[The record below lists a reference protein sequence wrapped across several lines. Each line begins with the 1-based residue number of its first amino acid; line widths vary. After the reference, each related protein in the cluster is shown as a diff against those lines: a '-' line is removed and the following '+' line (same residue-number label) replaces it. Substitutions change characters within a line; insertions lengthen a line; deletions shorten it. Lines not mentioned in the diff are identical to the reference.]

1 MPLFSGQLAS
11 WPVGQLARHMN
22 FLVVQRILGLLLML
36 FSLTMLPPIVVSV
49 QFDDGNWQPFL
60 RAFVALLL
68 IGAIAWWPVRRQV
81 RELRLRDGFLVVALF
96 WIVLG
101 IAGSAPL
108 LLSSALN
115 MSVTDAVFEAF
126 SGFTTTGAVI
136 FASVDSLPESVL
148 YYRSQIEWL
157 GGIGIVVLAVA
168 LLPMLGVGG
177 MQLLRAETPGPV
189 KDSKLTPRITE
200 TAKALWIIYLAIT
213 VICGLAYWAA
223 GMTPFDAVAHAFTTV
238 STGGI
243 STHDASIGYFDNP
256 VIEMIAVVFMFIGA
270 INFSLHFL
278 AWRHRRLS
286 SYLRDP
292 EFGAFVR
299 ILLVSV
305 LLYTAV
311 LWLTRFA
318 HEPAHAFR
326 LALFHAMSMQT
337 TSGFVTDDFT
347 HWPGALPVIL
357 VLSAFIGGCA
367 GSTSGGMKIV
377 RWLLILKQGQRE
389 VNQLVHPSA
398 ELPVKLGNKPMN
410 MRVID
415 AVWGFFA
422 VYVIAFGILMVA
434 LLATG
439 EDQVTAFSAIAAC
452 MTNSGTGLGKV
463 ATNFTGLTDP
473 GKWICVLAMLLGR
486 LEVFPLLVLISPTF
500 WRR

>member
-1 MPLFSGQLAS
+1 
-11 WPVGQLARHMN
+11 MN

-36 FSLTMLPPIVVSV
+36 FSLTMLPPIGVSLH
-49 QFDDGNWQPFL
+49 FNDGNWQPFFH
-60 RAFVALLL
+60 AFVALLL
-68 IGAIAWWPVRRQV
+68 VGLIAWWPVRKKV

-96 WIVLG
+96 WVVLG
-101 IAGSAPL
+101 IAGSVPL
-108 LLSSALN
+108 FLSAELN
-115 MSVTDAVFEAF
+115 MTLTDAVFEAM
-126 SGFTTTGAVI
+126 SGFTTTGAII
-136 FASVDSLPESVL
+136 FPSLDDLPESVL

-200 TAKALWIIYLAIT
+200 TAKALLIIYLAIT
-213 VICGLAYWAA
+213 VACGLAYWAA
-223 GMTPFDAVAHAFTTV
+223 GMRPFDAVAHAFTTV
-238 STGGI
+238 STGGN
-243 STHDASIGYFDNP
+243 STHDASIAYFDNA
-256 VIEMIAVVFMFIGA
+256 VIEMICVIFMFIGG

-278 AWRHRRLS
+278 AWRHRKLS
-286 SYLRDP
+286 NYLRDP
-292 EFGAFVR
+292 EFGAFIR
-299 ILLVSV
+299 ILFVSV
-305 LLYTAV
+305 ALYTLV
-311 LWLTRFA
+311 LWITRFA
-318 HEPAHAFR
+318 HEPGEAFR
-326 LALFHAMSMQT
+326 LALFHAVAMQT

-347 HWPGALPVIL
+347 HWPGALPVII

-398 ELPVKLGNKPMN
+398 ELPVKLGRKPMD

-422 VYVIAFGILMVA
+422 VYVIAFGILMIA

-452 MTNSGTGLGKV
+452 MTNTGTGLGEV
-463 ATNFTGLTDP
+463 ARNFTSLTDG

>member
-1 MPLFSGQLAS
+1 
-11 WPVGQLARHMN
+11 MN

-36 FSLTMLPPIVVSV
+36 FSLTMLPPIGVSLH
-49 QFDDGNWQPFL
+49 FNDGNWQPFFD
-60 RAFVALLL
+60 AFVALLVV
-68 IGAIAWWPVRRQV
+68 GFIAWWPVRRKV

-96 WIVLG
+96 WVVLG
-101 IAGSAPL
+101 IAGSVPL
-108 LLSSALN
+108 YLSAELGLTL
-115 MSVTDAVFEAF
+115 TDAVFEAM
-126 SGFTTTGAVI
+126 SGFTTTGAII
-136 FASVDSLPESVL
+136 FPSLDNLPESVL
-148 YYRSQIEWL
+148 YYRSQVEWL

-200 TAKALWIIYLAIT
+200 TAKALWIIYLGIT
-213 VICGLAYWAA
+213 VACALAYWAA
-223 GMTPFDAVAHAFTTV
+223 GMRPFDAVAHAFTTV
-238 STGGI
+238 STGGN
-243 STHDASIGYFDNP
+243 STHDASIAYFDNA
-256 VIEMIAVVFMFIGA
+256 VIEGICVIFMFIGG

-286 SYLRDP
+286 DYFRDP
-292 EFGAFVR
+292 EFGAFIR
-299 ILLVSV
+299 ILGVSIA
-305 LLYTAV
+305 LYTLV
-311 LWLTRFA
+311 LWITRFA
-318 HEPAHAFR
+318 HEPGEAFR
-326 LALFHAMSMQT
+326 LALFHAVSMQT

-347 HWPGALPVIL
+347 HWPGALPVII

-398 ELPVKLGNKPMN
+398 ELPVKLGRKPMD

-422 VYVIAFGILMVA
+422 VYVIAFGILMIA

-452 MTNSGTGLGKV
+452 MTNTGTGLGEV
-463 ATNFTGLTDP
+463 ARNFTSLTDG

>member
-1 MPLFSGQLAS
+1 
-11 WPVGQLARHMN
+11 MN
-22 FLVVQRILGLLLML
+22 FAVVQRILGLLLML
-36 FSLTMLPPIVVSV
+36 FSLTMLPPIGVALH
-49 QFDDGNWQPFL
+49 FNDGNWQPFFD
-60 RAFVALLL
+60 AFVALLVV
-68 IGAIAWWPVRRQV
+68 GFIAWWPVRKRV

-96 WIVLG
+96 WVVLG
-101 IAGSAPL
+101 IAGSVPL
-108 LLSSALN
+108 YLSAELG
-115 MSVTDAVFEAF
+115 MSLTDAVFEAM
-126 SGFTTTGAVI
+126 SGFTTTGAII
-136 FASVDSLPESVL
+136 FPSLDSLPESVL

-189 KDSKLTPRITE
+189 KDAKLTPRITE
-200 TAKALWIIYLAIT
+200 TAKALWIIYLGIT
-213 VICGLAYWAA
+213 VACALAYWAA
-223 GMTPFDAVAHAFTTV
+223 GMRPFDAVTHAFTTV
-238 STGGI
+238 STGGN
-243 STHDASIGYFDNP
+243 STHDASIAYFDNAA
-256 VIEMIAVVFMFIGA
+256 IEGVCVLFMFIGG

-278 AWRHRRLS
+278 AWRHRRLGD
-286 SYLRDP
+286 YLRDP
-292 EFGAFVR
+292 EFSAFVR
-299 ILLVSV
+299 ILVVSIT
-305 LLYTAV
+305 LYTVV
-311 LWLTRFA
+311 LWITRFA
-318 HEPAHAFR
+318 DEPGNALR
-326 LALFHAMSMQT
+326 LALFHAVSMQT

-347 HWPGALPVIL
+347 HWPGALPVII

-398 ELPVKLGNKPMN
+398 ELPVKLGRKPMDV
-410 MRVID
+410 RVIE

-422 VYVIAFGILMVA
+422 VYVIAFGILMIA

-452 MTNSGTGLGKV
+452 MTNTGTGLGEV
-463 ATNFTGLTDP
+463 ARSFTSLTDG